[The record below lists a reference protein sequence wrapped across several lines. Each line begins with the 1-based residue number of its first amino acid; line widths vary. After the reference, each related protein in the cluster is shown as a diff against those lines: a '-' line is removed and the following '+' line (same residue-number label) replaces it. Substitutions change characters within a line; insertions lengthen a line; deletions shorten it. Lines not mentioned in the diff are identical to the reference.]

1 MGLLRVEC
9 RVAGDG
15 FTRVGGAGSRR
26 VGGAVGPLHS
36 GIIEVITMECV
47 LGSRV

>member
-15 FTRVGGAGSRR
+15 FTRMGRACLGR
-26 VGGAVGPLHS
+26 VGGAVDPLHS
-36 GIIEVITMECV
+36 GIMEVIAM
-47 LGSRV
+47 